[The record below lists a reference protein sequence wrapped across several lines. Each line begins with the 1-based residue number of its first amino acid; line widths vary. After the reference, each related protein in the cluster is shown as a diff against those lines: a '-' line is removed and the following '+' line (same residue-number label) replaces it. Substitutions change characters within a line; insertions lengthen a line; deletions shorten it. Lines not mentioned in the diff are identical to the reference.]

1 MNIFAVV
8 KKAINSNLNKPLNI
22 TLDEIKEMVST
33 PTIKRKVATATG
45 IPYVKDNNAQVLTTS
60 DTPILSV
67 NGRGRILQIIPVSSN
82 KADNGQT
89 GTTLFSVD
97 GEILLNNGV
106 KFASSGIAGEYI
118 VNQNVLLNYEY
129 DYVNTLLF
137 GTAIEFWVKAS
148 KTFVGGNNPAFNIG
162 EFGIIEKDGIPFNQG
177 FDIRMTQDSTNAPEK
192 FGVIVV
198 YELYE

>member
-8 KKAINSNLNKPLNI
+8 KKAINSNLDKPLNI
-22 TLDEIKEMVST
+22 TLDEIKNLVEK
-33 PTIKRKVATATG
+33 PTKITRKVKTATG
-45 IPYVKDNNAQVLTTS
+45 IPYVKDNNAQVLTTDS
-60 DTPILSV
+60 EPILSV

-106 KFASSGIAGEYI
+106 KFSSNGIDGECI
-118 VNQNVLLNYEY
+118 VNQTVITSHE
-129 DYVNTLLF
+129 YVNTLLF

-148 KTFVGGNNPAFNIG
+148 KMYTGNVNPTFNIG
-162 EFGIIEKDGIPFNQG
+162 EFGIIAKDGIPFNQG

-198 YELYE
+198 YESYE